1 MKTAYY
7 YICILFLCVSCQPDR
22 LDTALELAGE
32 NRAELEKVLAHYE
45 DDEEGYLAAR
55 FLIENM
61 PRWYSY
67 SNAMFDS
74 VRPLL
79 EKAADEFYISPKEVE
94 PWKNVSFY
102 TGEKAYDIQ
111 TVQAEYLIENIDWAL
126 KAYHEK
132 PWNKHLPFAD
142 FCEYILP
149 YRIYDEPLSDWREKY
164 YIRYTHLLD
173 SLYPGGTDIIEASRI
188 IATSLERD
196 SFLYLTDIVTHH
208 QPADFILD
216 HHVGY
221 CREYCDAAI
230 YALRACGIPVT
241 TDAIVYSPEYQHGH
255 SWSVVRDTTGR
266 FVSFALYEYMPSRK
280 RAAKDSRKR
289 GKVFRACYG
298 RQAEPIAG
306 ITRDKDVPALFRD
319 RYRRDVT
326 HEYYGENEVSLPMSQ
341 TEEKYVYLG
350 VFSPE
355 GWVPIGMAQPKS
367 GKVTFRDLEPQ
378 VIYQA
383 FCQTGHTQRHV
394 DYPFLHLSDSIHR
407 FVPSKETERVA
418 LRRKMGL
425 FRIFPYFLHDS
436 IIGARIEGSRDK
448 DFLHPILLHEFQ
460 DTLHTNYCE
469 FTMSDT
475 LEKLRYVR
483 FVSPP
488 HKNIEISGLAFYE
501 DAEMQRQLP
510 LKRMNTL
517 PSHPRSEEY
526 DAITDNDILTYFESF
541 DKHCFIA
548 YDMGELKKIRKIVFN
563 PRNDDNFVWPGDE
576 YELFYNDGAAG
587 WKSLGR
593 QVADER
599 RYVEY
604 EVPRNALLWLRDRT
618 KGREEQVFFIRNGKQ
633 VFVTDLPRAKLIGE

>member
-7 YICILFLCVSCQPDR
+7 YICILLLCASCQPDR
-22 LDTALELAGE
+22 LNTALELAGE

-45 DDEEGYLAAR
+45 GDEEGYLAAR

-102 TGEKAYDIQ
+102 TGEKAYDVQ

-164 YIRYTHLLD
+164 YTRYTHLLD

-196 SFLYLTDIVTHH
+196 SFLYLTDIATHH

-230 YALRACGIPVT
+230 YALRACGIPVA

-326 HEYYGENEVSLPMSQ
+326 HEYYGENEVSLPVAQ

-355 GWVPIGMAQPKS
+355 EWVPIDMAQPQR
-367 GKVTFRDLEPQ
+367 GKVTFRGLEPQ

-383 FCQTGHTQRHV
+383 FCQTGYTQRHV
-394 DYPFLHLSDSIHR
+394 DYPFLHLGDSIHR
-407 FVPSKETERVA
+407 FIPSKETEWVA

-436 IIGARIEGSRDK
+436 IIGARIEGSEIKTFFTPSYCMSSGTRCT
-448 DFLHPILLHEFQ
+448 PIIASLLCQIHW
-460 DTLHTNYCE
+460 
-469 FTMSDT
+469 
-475 LEKLRYVR
+475 
-483 FVSPP
+483 
-488 HKNIEISGLAFYE
+488 KNCVTCALF
-501 DAEMQRQLP
+501 R
-510 LKRMNTL
+510 
-517 PSHPRSEEY
+517 PR
-526 DAITDNDILTYFESF
+526 
-541 DKHCFIA
+541 
-548 YDMGELKKIRKIVFN
+548 RKIS
-563 PRNDDNFVWPGDE
+563 
-576 YELFYNDGAAG
+576 
-587 WKSLGR
+587 K
-593 QVADER
+593 
-599 RYVEY
+599 
-604 EVPRNALLWLRDRT
+604 
-618 KGREEQVFFIRNGKQ
+618 
-633 VFVTDLPRAKLIGE
+633 